1 MKRLLKFTPVLILL
15 LIVSACSSIKVASDY
30 EKGTTFEQYK
40 TYAFYKTGI
49 DKAEISDL
57 DKKRI
62 LRAIETEM
70 TNKGFVK
77 SENPDILI
85 SIFTKAREEINIYNN
100 NNMGWG
106 PYGYGWGWS
115 PYYYNNFNN
124 TSVTSST
131 EGTLFIDL
139 IDASKKELVWQGV
152 GSGYL
157 TENMNKKEER
167 INEFVGK
174 ILENY
179 PPELKK

>member
-1 MKRLLKFTPVLILL
+1 MKKFLKFAPALLILL
-15 LIVSACSSIKVASDY
+15 VVSACSSIKVASDY
-30 EKGTTFEQYK
+30 EKGTSFDTFK

-62 LRAIETEM
+62 LRAIEAQM
-70 TNKGFVK
+70 TAKGYVK
-77 SENPDILI
+77 SETPDILV
-85 SIFTKAREEINIYNN
+85 SIFTKAREQVNVYN

-115 PYYYNNFNN
+115 PYYYNDFNN
-124 TSVTSST
+124 TSITSST

-139 IDASKKELVWQGV
+139 IDAKKQELVWQGV

-157 TENMNKKEER
+157 NQNMNKKDER
-167 INEFVGK
+167 INEFVAQ
-174 ILENY
+174 ILASY
-179 PPELKK
+179 PPEPKK